1 MKLVIRTKRH
11 VGDHK
16 IHQQGVQFEAY
27 FINHPTDTAEDF
39 KAIHELSN
47 IVKADCN
54 EAGWYFG
61 YAANANKENS
71 SNGSGCHK
79 QRGETPYT
87 PRELVLKARA
97 TSAENLA
104 RAYKRQID
112 EMRLVMVRSGLSCAA
127 ASMPPSI
134 PPKTNS

>member
-11 VGDHK
+11 VGDNK
-16 IHQQGVQFEAY
+16 IHLQGVQFEAY
-27 FINHPTDTAEDF
+27 FVNHPTDTADEF
-39 KAIHELSN
+39 KAIHELSE
-47 IVKADCN
+47 IVRTDCKD
-54 EAGWYFG
+54 AGWYYG
-61 YAANANKENS
+61 YAANANRENR
-71 SNGSGCHK
+71 NRSGCPM

-97 TSAENLA
+97 ASAENLA

-112 EMRLVMVRSGLSCAA
+112 EMRLVIVRNGLSCAA
-127 ASMPPSI
+127 AAMPPSL